1 MTPLRSLAL
10 ALPVTG
16 LLLAGCTGSPSPSSS
31 GPPTTVPT
39 QSSASATPTTG
50 AVAPPASRTP
60 VATTRPV
67 APAATTRP
75 AAALRNPDL
84 GTVRDCPGCTVA
96 AVRHRVRPGISAALL
111 LGPTS
116 GSPYVQRAVIVAYRS
131 TTGRVLG
138 QQAVPDG
145 EYFLTGAQP
154 AATLPCDTLAH
165 CFVIGSVGAHG
176 GTAAAFA
183 IGATGSV
190 GLLVALTASH
200 PTFTVPDLD
209 RDGGREIVA
218 VQSDCDPA
226 CAAGHRFWQV
236 HRWAT
241 SARAYVLAG
250 CAPVPGGD
258 PPADHPHPRRL
269 PLLTPP
275 PDSAPPRNR
284 PAPRLPPPRGPGAGP
299 SAAGPA
305 ACRAPVASRYTAR
318 SGSRTRPPG
327 GFA

>member
-1 MTPLRSLAL
+1 MTPLRSSAL

-31 GPPTTVPT
+31 GPPPTVPT
-39 QSSASATPTTG
+39 QSSASPTPTTG
-50 AVAPPASRTP
+50 AVAPPASRAP

-96 AVRHRVRPGISAALL
+96 AVRHGVRPGISAALL

-131 TTGRVLG
+131 PTGRVLG
-138 QQAVPDG
+138 QRAVPDG
-145 EYFLTGAQP
+145 EYFLSGEQP

-176 GTAAAFA
+176 GAAAAFA

-209 RDGGREIVA
+209 RDGVREIVA

-236 HRWAT
+236 HRWAP

-250 CAPVPGGD
+250 CAPY
-258 PPADHPHPRRL
+258 REE
-269 PLLTPP
+269 
-275 PDSAPPRNR
+275 
-284 PAPRLPPPRGPGAGP
+284 
-299 SAAGPA
+299 
-305 ACRAPVASRYTAR
+305 
-318 SGSRTRPPG
+318 TRPPTTLTPTACL
-327 GFA
+327 F